1 MKGMASSSP
10 PWPGD
15 VTSPQGTPGPVDSL
29 WRPPPAPPTH
39 SAFPSPT
46 KASRPAWAE
55 VAVAGGLLLLSVGI
69 HIAAM
74 FPAYTGSPPASVVST
89 GYELAEYICLTVGWA
104 ISAVLVLT
112 RVSVRGGVALGAG
125 IAAVELG
132 FLISDLASAVN
143 ASRESGAGVWLAF
156 AALSLGG
163 AGVLLGA
170 STVPMGGPRLRPY
183 ERSLHP
189 RAMATILV
197 ALVAVA
203 AFLPSWDKYELVSA
217 AGRTTTVTLGN
228 AFSQPAGV
236 MAGELVAA
244 LAIGII
250 AILGALWAPPTVGAW
265 MTGGALIALSSQLIS
280 AVVQVSQASSVSIGG
295 GRATVALTW
304 WWAVD
309 VGAAVALAGLA
320 LWSGLASRRVAGE
333 TRDRPLPLGLSA
345 GSGSP
350 LE

>member
-1 MKGMASSSP
+1 MSP
-10 PWPGD
+10 P
-15 VTSPQGTPGPVDSL
+15 GTPGPVDTL

-46 KASRPAWAE
+46 EATRPAWAE
-55 VAVAGGLLLLSVGI
+55 VAVAGGLLLLSVGT

-104 ISAVLVLT
+104 MAALLVLT

-125 IAAVELG
+125 IAVVELG

-143 ASRESGAGVWLAF
+143 TSQGSSPGVWIAF

-189 RAMATILV
+189 RAMATVLV

-203 AFLPSWDKYELVSA
+203 AFLPSWDKYEVVSA

-228 AFSQPAGV
+228 AFSQPAAV

-250 AILGALWAPPTVGAW
+250 AILGAFWAPPTVGAW

-280 AVVQVSQASSVSIGG
+280 AVVQVSQASSVSVGG

-320 LWSGLASRRVAGE
+320 LWSGLASRPIAGE
-333 TRDRPLPLGLSA
+333 TRARPLPLGLSA

-350 LE
+350 LD